1 MVIYCIYIFTHTHIS
16 HDTIFEIEKNMDFPA
31 LAEPVPGLPAM
42 GSTTGEEW
50 GANKNEAYLQVEM
63 N

>member
-1 MVIYCIYIFTHTHIS
+1 
-16 HDTIFEIEKNMDFPA
+16 MDFPA